1 MVKTLL
7 QKGRQKGKDLVG
19 GRQESII
26 SAAVVMMALLVL
38 TKIAGFAKLHFFAR
52 IFGASRELDV
62 FWAAFTIPDIIFNI
76 IVLGTINAALIPLFA
91 EKISKK
97 GSMDDL
103 QKLFNDIAQL
113 FLVFF
118 VISGA
123 LVFIFAP
130 QLSRLIAFGGLGG
143 LGYSGDFSSED
154 VQMMALLMRIMVF
167 SPIFLGVSS
176 VLTAVLQVNK
186 RFVVPALAPL
196 MYNIGII
203 IGTVVLAGAFEMGVT
218 GLAIGVIIGSI
229 LHLLIQ
235 VPLSKSLGFTF
246 VFRGL
251 TISKDIVKLM
261 RLALPRIIGQIG
273 EQFSI
278 LVNTFISMGLGTGA
292 LSAFRF
298 GSSLYLLPVQLFG
311 STIAQAALPTLSLDF
326 QNSDING
333 QIGFGIEGSKKLE
346 KNQHSPQVDQFRRTF
361 SKTLQQILFLV
372 FPAVVFILV
381 LRLPIVRLV
390 LGAGAFDWEDTVT
403 TAWVLAMFSIAI
415 VFQAVAALVI
425 RAFFA
430 MQDTI
435 VPVAASVIGV
445 VVNVISAFY
454 LTNFFSHYYDW
465 RPLVMSF
472 LDGSREVSGQIAA
485 DAMMWFTT
493 RNSSLAAVGGL
504 AVSAGIATA
513 VEVMILL
520 LILNRRVGV
529 LSWRQFWQPTL
540 KKVFTSFLML
550 LAMYSMY
557 KWWNLKIDTSTVI
570 SIVSLFIVVGGI
582 GTGVYLGVSAVVD
595 VVEIDQIFRVLVKMA
610 EKARKVFLNG
620 NSGTVRRN

>member
-1 MVKTLL
+1 LVKTLL
-7 QKGRQKGKDLVG
+7 QKGRQKGKDFVG

-62 FWAAFTIPDIIFNI
+62 FWAAFTVPDIIFNI

-91 EKISKK
+91 EKMSKK

-103 QKLFNDIAQL
+103 QKLFSDIAQL

-118 VISGA
+118 VISGV

-130 QLSRLIAFGGLGG
+130 QLSHLIAFGGLGG
-143 LGYSGDFSSED
+143 LGYSGDFSPED
-154 VQMMALLMRIMVF
+154 VRMIALLMRIMVF

-203 IGTVVLAGAFEMGVT
+203 IGTVILAGAFDMGVT
-218 GLAIGVIIGSI
+218 GLAIGVIIGSV

-235 VPLSKSLGFTF
+235 IPLSRSLGFTL

-251 TISKDIVKLM
+251 TISKDIIKLL
-261 RLALPRIIGQIG
+261 RLALPRVLGLVG
-273 EQFSI
+273 EQVSI

-298 GSSLYLLPVQLFG
+298 GSSLYLLPVQMFG

-326 QNSDING
+326 QNGDPSG
-333 QIGFGIEGSKKLE
+333 QIGLGIDSAGKGRGA
-346 KNQHSPQVDQFRRTF
+346 KNSPQINQFRRTF

-372 FPAVVFILV
+372 LPAVVFIFV

-403 TAWVLAMFSIAI
+403 TAWVLAMFSLAI
-415 VFQAVAALVI
+415 VFQSVAALVI

-430 MQDTI
+430 MQDTV
-435 VPVAASVIGV
+435 VPVVVSIFSMVINV
-445 VVNVISAFY
+445 VLAFY

-465 RPLVMSF
+465 RPLVQSF
-472 LDGSREVSGQIAA
+472 FDGSREVSGQIAA
-485 DAMMWFTT
+485 DAMLWLTT

-504 AVSAGIATA
+504 AVSAGVATA
-513 VEVMILL
+513 VEVAILL
-520 LILNRRVGV
+520 IILNKRVGV

-540 KKVFTSFLML
+540 KKIFTSFLML
-550 LAMYSMY
+550 LAMYSIY
-557 KWWNLKIDTSTVI
+557 KWWNFKIDTSTVV
-570 SIVSLFIVVGGI
+570 SIVSLFMVVGGI
-582 GTGVYLGVSAVVD
+582 GTGIYLGVSAVVD
-595 VVEIDQIFRVLVKMA
+595 VVEMDQISRVLVKMA
-610 EKARKVFLNG
+610 ERARKVFLNG
-620 NSGTVRRN
+620 NSGKVRGN